1 MYTPRAS
8 ASTSSGWAYS
18 RSIRS
23 RTRRSSARS
32 RRRCAEAGL
41 LLTARSCHSDGPE
54 SGADVRREVLAGQRG
69 APRDEICG
77 RALKDDLAAVVAGA
91 RAEVDDPVGVRHD
104 RLVVLDDDDR
114 LAGVDEPVEEAQQLL
129 DVGEVQ
135 AGGRLVEDV
144 DVALASHVRSQLE
157 PLALAA
163 RQRGERL
170 ADGEVAEPDGRE
182 PLKDLVRRRRACL
195 AVAEEL
201 RRLGDRHRE
210 HLADVLAAE
219 GVLQHG
225 GVEPL
230 AA

>member
-144 DVALASHVRSQLE
+144 DVALLAHAGGQLE
-157 PLALAA
+157 PLPLAA
-163 RQRGERL
+163 GQCGEGL
-170 ADGEVAEPDGRE
+170 AQGEVAEPHVGE
-182 PLKDLVRRRRACL
+182 VLQELLRRRRARL
-195 AVAEEL
+195 ALAEE
-201 RRLGDRHRE
+201 RQRLLH
-210 HLADVLAAE
+210 
-219 GVLQHG
+219 
-225 GVEPL
+225 
-230 AA
+230 